1 MKKPRYGPL
10 ILAIIIFLALLFTP
24 ASVQHALISNKK
36 VNQAATSLDPNMF
49 QGIALQQKMM
59 DDKKY
64 LPIFG
69 SSELLRLD
77 PYHPSNYFKVNYD
90 GFTPFLVGRGG
101 MQSLVHFLNFASM
114 SNELKDRKFVFIL
127 SPQWFNEKGLDS
139 MHFDPN
145 FSKLQAY
152 DFVFNKDID
161 PTLKKDAAKRLL
173 QFGFIRKDKNL
184 AYLLRGIAYHDKV
197 NSLKLG
203 YEKAL
208 GQFNYRVLIWRD
220 TFKSLSVKPH
230 RPNVDPSLKHLSWKE
245 LQHRADLMGENDTK
259 TNPYGINDH
268 YYRKKIQA
276 KIGHLKGFRKHE
288 NYYHSPE
295 YGDLQLVLDLLKEKH
310 AKALFI
316 SVPEN
321 GRWYDFAGVPK
332 KTRQYYYTR
341 IKKQVEDAGFP
352 VADFSN
358 HEYDKY
364 FLKDTMHLGWKG
376 WVYVDQAIKKF
387 YNSPNGKI

>member
-24 ASVQHALISNKK
+24 GSVQHALISNKK

-49 QGIALQQKMM
+49 QGIALQQKAM

-64 LPIFG
+64 LPIYG

-77 PYHPSNYFKVNYD
+77 PFHPSNYFKVNPD

-114 SNELKDRKFVFIL
+114 SNDLKNRKIVFIL
-127 SPQWFNEKGLDS
+127 SPQWFAQQGLDRK
-139 MHFDPN
+139 HFDPN

-152 DFVFNKDID
+152 DFVFNKNID
-161 PTLKKDAAKRLL
+161 PSLKKRAARRLL
-173 QFGFIRKDKNL
+173 QFKFIRKDKNL
-184 AYLLRGIAYHDKV
+184 AYLLKGIGYSNQTNK
-197 NSLKLG
+197 LKLLG
-203 YEKAL
+203 EKAY
-208 GQFNYRVLIWRD
+208 GEFDYRVLMWRD
-220 TFKSLSVKPH
+220 TIKSFSVHPH
-230 RPNVDPSLKHLSWKE
+230 HPNVDPSLKNLSWKQ
-245 LQHRADLMGENDTK
+245 LRHRGDLMGEKDSTSNT
-259 TNPYGINDH
+259 YGINNH
-268 YYRKKIQA
+268 YWKKI
-276 KIGHLKGFRKHE
+276 KPKYSHLKGYRKHE
-288 NYYHSPE
+288 RYYHSPE

-310 AKALFI
+310 AKAMFI

-321 GRWYDFAGVPK
+321 GRWYDYAGVPK
-332 KTRQYYYTR
+332 KTRQYYYAR
-341 IKKQVEDAGFP
+341 VRKQVEKAGFP
-352 VADFSN
+352 VADFSS

-387 YNSPNGKI
+387 YDSPNGKL